1 MNSLDQLGILL
12 ADLPVYLAN
21 GLLLLLYAILGNFAA
36 IISAGCAGLIGWR
49 FDQPAREAAGFIP
62 LRTNGMAGGKAPER
76 AAPLGWI
83 MTGAAFTLWL
93 LAQALIREPVAWI
106 GAGMWGLGLLAVML
120 SEGHQRDNTLW
131 FIKSGVILYSLA
143 VIASRIYLNYTA
155 QLSPEQ
161 WAGLLGST
169 DTAAAVI
176 ANTRSN
182 VTTIV
187 LWAVWLVI
195 PLGYFSMLIQQLLVM
210 PRTLLA
216 PHGDARRSLRD
227 TLSRR

>member
-21 GLLLLLYAILGNFAA
+21 GLLILLYATLGNLAA
-36 IISAGCAGLIGWR
+36 ILSAGFAGVIGWR
-49 FDQPAREAAGFIP
+49 FDQPARQAAGFVP
-62 LRTNGMAGGKAPER
+62 LRMSGLGDGKQADR
-76 AAPLGWI
+76 ATPLGLI
-83 MTGAAFTLWL
+83 LTGAALGLWL
-93 LAQALIREPVAWI
+93 LAQALIGEPVAWI
-106 GAGMWGLGLLAVML
+106 GAGMWGVGLVATTLA
-120 SEGHQRDNTLW
+120 EGHQRDNTLW
-131 FIKSGVILYSLA
+131 FVKSGLILYSLA

-187 LWAVWLVI
+187 LWAIWLVI

-210 PRTLLA
+210 PRSLLSPQA
-216 PHGDARRSLRD
+216 DARRAMRD

>member
-1 MNSLDQLGILL
+1 MNLLDQLGILL
-12 ADLPVYLAN
+12 ANLPVYLAN
-21 GLLLLLYAILGNFAA
+21 GLLILLYAILSNFAA
-36 IISAGCAGLIGWR
+36 IISAGCAGVIGWR
-49 FDQPAREAAGFIP
+49 FDQPARQAAGFIP
-62 LRTNGMAGGKAPER
+62 QRTNGMAGAGFPER
-76 AAPLGWI
+76 AAPLGLI
-83 MTGAAFTLWL
+83 MTGSAFGLWL

-106 GAGMWGLGLLAVML
+106 GAGMWTLGLAAATL
-120 SEGHQRDNTLW
+120 SESHQRDNTLW

-176 ANTRSN
+176 AYTRSN

-210 PRTLLA
+210 PRSLLT
-216 PHGDARRSLRD
+216 PHGDVRRMMRD
-227 TLSRR
+227 TLNRR

>member
-1 MNSLDQLGILL
+1 MNSLDQLGILI

-21 GLLLLLYAILGNFAA
+21 GLLIILYAGLGNLAA
-36 IISAGCAGLIGWR
+36 ILSAGCAGMIGWR
-49 FDQPAREAAGFIP
+49 FDQPARQAAGFVP
-62 LRTNGMAGGKAPER
+62 LRMSGGSSPARSNR
-76 AAPLGWI
+76 AAPLGLI
-83 MTGAAFTLWL
+83 MTGAAFGLWL
-93 LAQALIREPVAWI
+93 PAQALIREPVAWI
-106 GAGMWGLGLLAVML
+106 GAGMWALGCVAVTLA
-120 SEGHQRDNTLW
+120 EGHQRDNTLW
-131 FIKSGVILYSLA
+131 FVKSGLILYSLA

-210 PRTLLA
+210 PRSLLS
-216 PHGDARRSLRD
+216 PQGDARRAMRD

>member
-21 GLLLLLYAILGNFAA
+21 GLLILLYAILGNFAA
-36 IISAGCAGLIGWR
+36 LISAGCAGLIGWR
-49 FDQPAREAAGFIP
+49 FDQPARQAAGFVP
-62 LRTNGMAGGKAPER
+62 LRTNGVASSELPYR
-76 AAPLGWI
+76 AAPLGLI
-83 MTGAAFTLWL
+83 LTGSAFGLWL

-106 GAGMWGLGLLAVML
+106 GAGMWALGLVAVLL
-120 SEGHQRDNTLW
+120 SEGHQRENTLW

-210 PRTLLA
+210 PRSLLT
-216 PHGDARRSLRD
+216 PHGDVRRTMRD

>member
-1 MNSLDQLGILL
+1 MNSLDQLGILI

-21 GLLLLLYAILGNFAA
+21 GLLILLYAALGNFAA
-36 IISAGCAGLIGWR
+36 ILSAGCAGVIGWR
-49 FDQPAREAAGFIP
+49 FDQPARQAAGFVP
-62 LRTNGMAGGKAPER
+62 LRMNGGSSPAPSNR
-76 AAPLGWI
+76 AAPLGLW
-83 MTGAAFTLWL
+83 MTGAAFGLWL
-93 LAQALIREPVAWI
+93 LAQTLIREPVAWI
-106 GAGMWGLGLLAVML
+106 GAGMWGVGLVATTLA
-120 SEGHQRDNTLW
+120 EGHQRDNTLW
-131 FIKSGVILYSLA
+131 FVKSGLILYSLA

-210 PRTLLA
+210 PRSLLS
-216 PHGDARRSLRD
+216 PQGDVRRTMRD

>member
-21 GLLLLLYAILGNFAA
+21 GLLILLYAILGNFAA

-49 FDQPAREAAGFIP
+49 FDRPARQAAGFVP
-62 LRTNGMAGGKAPER
+62 QRMNGMAGGTLPER
-76 AAPLGWI
+76 AAPLGLI
-83 MTGAAFTLWL
+83 MTGSAFGLWL

-106 GAGMWGLGLLAVML
+106 GAGMWALGLVAVML
-120 SEGHQRDNTLW
+120 SEGHQRDNSLW

-210 PRTLLA
+210 PRSLLT
-216 PHGDARRSLRD
+216 PHGDVRRTMRD

>member
-1 MNSLDQLGILL
+1 MNSLDQFGILL

-21 GLLLLLYAILGNFAA
+21 GLLILLYAVLDNFAA
-36 IISAGCAGLIGWR
+36 LVSVACAGVIGWR
-49 FDQPAREAAGFIP
+49 FDQPARQAAGFVP
-62 LRTNGMAGGKAPER
+62 QRANGFSSTGFANR
-76 AAPLGWI
+76 AAPLGI
-83 MTGAAFTLWL
+83 ILTGSAFGLWL

-106 GAGMWGLGLLAVML
+106 GAGMWVLGLVAATLA
-120 SEGHQRDNTLW
+120 EGHQRDNTLW

-210 PRTLLA
+210 PRSLLT
-216 PHGDARRSLRD
+216 PHGDARRTMRE

>member
-1 MNSLDQLGILL
+1 MNTLDQLGILL

-21 GLLLLLYAILGNFAA
+21 GLLIVLYALFGNLAA
-36 IISAGCAGLIGWR
+36 LLSASCAGLVGWR
-49 FDQPAREAAGFIP
+49 FDQPARQAAGFIP
-62 LRTNGMAGGKAPER
+62 LRMGAFNPSQMPNR
-76 AAPLGWI
+76 ATSLGWI
-83 MTGAAFTLWL
+83 MTGAAFGLWL
-93 LAQALIREPVAWI
+93 VAQALIREPVAWI
-106 GAGMWGLGLLAVML
+106 GAGMWGLGVLAITL
-120 SEGHQRDNTLW
+120 AEGHQRDNTLW
-131 FIKSGVILYSLA
+131 FVKSGLILYSLA

-187 LWAVWLVI
+187 LWAIWLVI
-195 PLGYFSMLIQQLLVM
+195 PLGYFSMLIQQILVM
-210 PRTLLA
+210 PRSLLNPKGSA
-216 PHGDARRSLRD
+216 QQTMQNTFNRR
-227 TLSRR
+227 